1 MRWWI
6 WGLNSD
12 LRWLEENGWWRGQ
25 DCLTHVRYMYLVS
38 LSPRPTFASVAWP
51 CAGWFFCN
59 DCKQQLLTLSWHAL
73 VQLYTGLTCSQSARI
88 SDEMQI
94 WRGSFEKSTI
104 TAICTLYP
112 RCDIVYCIYCASKK
126 KNSSIHVFHFFRIR
140 IVDKFYHLIFWSV
153 FIHFRHWFV

>member
-6 WGLNSD
+6 WGLNLD
-12 LRWLEENGWWRGQ
+12 LRWLGENGWWRGQ

-88 SDEMQI
+88 SDVIQI
-94 WRGSFEKSTI
+94 LRGSFEKSTI
-104 TAICTLYP
+104 QQYVLSIPGVILSTAFP
-112 RCDIVYCIYCASKK
+112 VPPKK
-126 KNSSIHVFHFFRIR
+126 KISSIPHSCFSFF
-140 IVDKFYHLIFWSV
+140 
-153 FIHFRHWFV
+153 